1 MDEKPNDQHLN
12 SVNDGVNI
20 LNSPKP
26 DERTQLDTDIENTQK
41 ELPKEK
47 SVRCGNFTFSRQ
59 CSALDFFHHDIY
71 GHVTVDLCHFEES
84 IIWGNFQPT
93 QTNKGPIELGIGL
106 KIKVDGV
113 KFPEHSEDFFVLF
126 GFVADKK
133 KPGNNKA
140 IVFSDSVKQFFVVL
154 FSHLRVHAEPINAP
168 EVVQEFFGDYKTWL
182 TDIASNKS
190 PLDLYLLPTKQHKNT
205 KSPSLQLP
213 ERRSKRDAKRKILD
227 MSPQKNVHPSKNI
240 KIEPNTQVEI
250 KKGLPCSCLNEVKR
264 LEKENSKLSSAV
276 TKLKSELKALSGRV
290 AHLEH
295 GESSTKR
302 LHMYIS
308 KTSNHTNKKPAAKN
322 EFPLS
327 NLAED
332 PVFKALKTAIK
343 EEIQPLKEQQGQP
356 VQPPT
361 AVGTF
366 QSPPPSITESQLP
379 QFPFMFMPAHTMQQT
394 PIQPQSM
401 QHAPIRSMYMPYPYF
416 FS

>member
-12 SVNDGVNI
+12 SVNDGGNI

-47 SVRCGNFTFSRQ
+47 SVCCGNFTFSRQ

-154 FSHLRVHAEPINAP
+154 ISHLRVHAEPINAP
-168 EVVQEFFGDYKTWL
+168 EVVQDLFGDYKTWL
-182 TDIASNKS
+182 TDIASHKS
-190 PLDLYLLPTKQHKNT
+190 LLDLYLLPTKQHKNT
-205 KSPSLQLP
+205 KSPGLQLP

-227 MSPQKNVHPSKNI
+227 MSPQKNAHPSKNI
-240 KIEPNTQVEI
+240 KTEPNTQVEI
-250 KKGLPCSCLNEVKR
+250 QKGLPCSCLNEVKR

-295 GESSTKR
+295 GESSTKH
-302 LHMYIS
+302 LHIS
-308 KTSNHTNKKPAAKN
+308 KTSYKKQAAKN

-332 PVFKALKTAIK
+332 SVLKALKTAIK
-343 EEIQPLKEQQGQP
+343 EEIQPLKDQQGQP
-356 VQPPT
+356 AQPPT
-361 AVGTF
+361 AVGPF
-366 QSPPPSITESQLP
+366 QSPPPSITGTQLP
-379 QFPFMFMPAHTMQQT
+379 HFPFMFMPAQTMQQT

-401 QHAPIRSMYMPYPYF
+401 QHPPIRSMYMPYPYF

>member
-12 SVNDGVNI
+12 SVNDGGNI

-295 GESSTKR
+295 GESSTKH
-302 LHMYIS
+302 LHIS

-327 NLAED
+327 NLAEH

>member
-1 MDEKPNDQHLN
+1 MDKKPNDQHLN
-12 SVNDGVNI
+12 SVNDGGNI

-295 GESSTKR
+295 GESSTKH
-302 LHMYIS
+302 LHIS
-308 KTSNHTNKKPAAKN
+308 KTSNNTNKKPAAKN

>member
-12 SVNDGVNI
+12 SVNDGGNI

-71 GHVTVDLCHFEES
+71 GHVTVDVCHFEES

-213 ERRSKRDAKRKILD
+213 ERRSKRDAKRKILEIYV
-227 MSPQKNVHPSKNI
+227 SAEECTSIQKHQNRTKH
-240 KIEPNTQVEI
+240 
-250 KKGLPCSCLNEVKR
+250 
-264 LEKENSKLSSAV
+264 SS
-276 TKLKSELKALSGRV
+276 
-290 AHLEH
+290 
-295 GESSTKR
+295 
-302 LHMYIS
+302 
-308 KTSNHTNKKPAAKN
+308 
-322 EFPLS
+322 
-327 NLAED
+327 
-332 PVFKALKTAIK
+332 
-343 EEIQPLKEQQGQP
+343 
-356 VQPPT
+356 
-361 AVGTF
+361 
-366 QSPPPSITESQLP
+366 
-379 QFPFMFMPAHTMQQT
+379 
-394 PIQPQSM
+394 
-401 QHAPIRSMYMPYPYF
+401 
-416 FS
+416 

>member
-1 MDEKPNDQHLN
+1 MDKKPNDQHLN
-12 SVNDGVNI
+12 SVNDGGNI

-302 LHMYIS
+302 LHIS